1 MSKLR
6 KFEYKKKSYK
16 GDDVPKK
23 RKRLSSKK
31 RKPKYQKDY
40 YESNQEEQNLRAPEF
55 TSPL

>member
-16 GDDVPKK
+16 GDDLPKN

-31 RKPKYQKDY
+31 RKPKHQKDY
-40 YESNQEEQNLRAPEF
+40 YESNQEEQNL
-55 TSPL
+55 